1 MTNILYPSQNSQGQ
15 IEQYN
20 KQYFTSNQ
28 AHLIFQIF
36 FLLPSSHIISFKTF
50 KILTN

>member
-28 AHLIFQIF
+28 AHPIFPIF
-36 FLLPSSHIISFKTF
+36 FFAPIIAYYL
-50 KILTN
+50 IQNI